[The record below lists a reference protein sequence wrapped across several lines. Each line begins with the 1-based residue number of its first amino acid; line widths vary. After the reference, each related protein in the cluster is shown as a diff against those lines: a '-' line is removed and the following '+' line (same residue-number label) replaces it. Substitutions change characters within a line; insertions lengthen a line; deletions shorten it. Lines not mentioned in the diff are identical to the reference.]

1 MDEVATIFK
10 IINKTI
16 FKRAVTFFVC
26 VAIITVL
33 ATMITYIVNPNLKGV
48 MESLGDNSSNQL
60 KESTGIKKVWAYVVN
75 NGFKVPLQMVVLT
88 LIPIQF
94 LYLINVISTA
104 ILPGIL
110 FGVVL
115 QVDFRKGIEII
126 ASSIPHYFVEIFAFC
141 LFAAVLFELN
151 RVIRVKIRSVFKKD
165 KDGVSLVKKTL
176 GTIKIYMVLILP
188 MIIVAAFL
196 ETYIADIIFSLF
208 Q

>member
-33 ATMITYIVNPNLKGV
+33 ATMITYIVNPDLKGV

>member
-1 MDEVATIFK
+1 MNEVATIFK
-10 IINKTI
+10 IINKTT
-16 FKRAVTFFVC
+16 FKRAVTFFVSA
-26 VAIITVL
+26 AIVTILTTV
-33 ATMITYIVNPNLKGV
+33 ITYIVDPDLKGV
-48 MESLGDNSSNQL
+48 MESIENNSSDQL
-60 KESTGIKKVWAYVVN
+60 KESTGIKKIWAYVVN
-75 NGFKVPLQMVVLT
+75 NGFMVPLQMVVLA

-110 FGVVL
+110 FGVVM
-115 QVDFRKGIEII
+115 QVDFRKSIEII

-165 KDGVSLVKKTL
+165 KDGISLVKKTL
-176 GTIKIYMVLILP
+176 GIMRIYMVLILP

-196 ETYIADIIFSLF
+196 ETYIADMIFRLF